1 MHGLERCSKEKA
13 EEGMTLQPFPEN
25 SEKSN
30 GQKEAVE
37 EGQLTQKEK
46 TERFYV

>member
-1 MHGLERCSKEKA
+1 MHCLEGCSKEKA

-25 SEKSN
+25 SGKSN

-37 EGQLTQKEK
+37 GQLRQKEK
-46 TERFYV
+46 TERF